1 MKNSNHQ
8 DVSYV
13 AMRGDLINSGHIN
26 ILTKASSLGRVVVGL
41 LSDEAIESYKKGPF
55 LKYEARYDIIKNIQL
70 IDEIVEQS
78 TLDYS
83 ENLEKFKPKYV
94 VHGDEWSEGY
104 QQKIRQ
110 KVIEILDDWNGEL
123 IEIPYTQN
131 AISVDVKDEKFK
143 DKVTSTERLNSLRK
157 LLNEKDYL
165 TFLDTHNPLSALVVE
180 NATYAKNDK
189 ITEFDGM
196 WLSSLTDSTSRGKP
210 DIEAVDFSS
219 RFITINEILEV
230 TTKPIIF
237 DGDTGG
243 LPEHFRFMVKNLER
257 AGVSA
262 VIIEDKIGLKRNSL
276 FGTEAEQRQDS
287 IESFCNKI
295 ITGKKAALT
304 DEFMVIARIESLI
317 LEQGLND
324 ALARAKAYIEAGSD
338 GILIHSRQKE
348 GKEIF
353 EFMKKF
359 REIDALTPL
368 VVVPTSYNQYTN
380 QELSDEGANIII
392 YANHLLRS
400 SYPSMANTAKS
411 ILENQR
417 STETDDSLMSIKEI
431 LNLIPES

>member
-219 RFITINEILEV
+219 SSF
-230 TTKPIIF
+230 
-237 DGDTGG
+237 
-243 LPEHFRFMVKNLER
+243 
-257 AGVSA
+257 SA
-262 VIIEDKIGLKRNSL
+262 RVL
-276 FGTEAEQRQDS
+276 
-287 IESFCNKI
+287 
-295 ITGKKAALT
+295 
-304 DEFMVIARIESLI
+304 
-317 LEQGLND
+317 
-324 ALARAKAYIEAGSD
+324 
-338 GILIHSRQKE
+338 
-348 GKEIF
+348 
-353 EFMKKF
+353 
-359 REIDALTPL
+359 
-368 VVVPTSYNQYTN
+368 
-380 QELSDEGANIII
+380 
-392 YANHLLRS
+392 
-400 SYPSMANTAKS
+400 
-411 ILENQR
+411 
-417 STETDDSLMSIKEI
+417 
-431 LNLIPES
+431 

>member
-110 KVIEILDDWNGEL
+110 KVIEILNDWNGEL

-157 LLNEKDYL
+157 LLNEKEYL

-411 ILENQR
+411 ILKNQR

>member
-157 LLNEKDYL
+157 LLNEKEYL

-411 ILENQR
+411 ILKNQR
-417 STETDDSLMSIKEI
+417 STETDDSIMSIKEI

>member
-110 KVIEILDDWNGEL
+110 KVIEILDEWNGEL

-157 LLNEKDYL
+157 LLNEKEYL

-276 FGTEAEQRQDS
+276 FGTEAEQTQDS

-411 ILENQR
+411 ILKNQR
-417 STETDDSLMSIKEI
+417 STETDDSIMSIKEI